1 VRFRG
6 KPQTSASGFTLVELA
21 VVLLIIAVIAGLT
34 VTSFTRAKPRADM
47 KTAAG
52 ELQALLHQAR
62 ETALSSGNPVY
73 VLVYKGFTPGAS
85 GSGIGYFIVYQ
96 DACAPVPDFMTGG
109 GTCGVSFAAYNPAV
123 LAAGG
128 SSVIVDTMTLP
139 NNLMVGPT
147 TGMGVPLAAPLQNV
161 AVNTDCSFCGS
172 TGGAVQFDASG
183 QATFFSLAG
192 GTVTA
197 LGANGGGGSLSL
209 TYNPDVTGVTG
220 QMTLVIFS
228 ASGAVQVF
236 GTG

>member
-1 VRFRG
+1 VRSRG
-6 KPQTSASGFTLVELA
+6 KPQTSASGFTIVELA
-21 VVLLIIAVIAGLT
+21 VVLLIIAVLAGLT
-34 VTSFTRAKPRADM
+34 FASFSRAKPRADM

-73 VLVYKGFTPGAS
+73 VLVYKGYTPAS
-85 GSGIGYFIVYQ
+85 SGIGYFIVYQ
-96 DACAPVPDFMTGG
+96 DACLPVPDFMTGG
-109 GTCGVSFAAYNPAV
+109 ATCGVSFAAYDPNV

-139 NNLMVGPT
+139 NNLMVGPSN
-147 TGMGVPLAAPLQNV
+147 GMGTGATLPAPLQGV
-161 AVNTDCSFCGS
+161 AVAVDCSFCGS

-192 GTVTA
+192 GTVTP
-197 LGANGGGGSLSL
+197 LFANGGGGSLSL
-209 TYNPDVTGVTG
+209 TYNPDVTGITG